1 MKRIDVYNIC
11 LDMLNIEPITESDLA
26 GKVDPVPILERNFG
40 FAVLKASKEHDWT
53 FLTEVVKLGEDLGP
67 EGGYGHS
74 YRLPYGLLRVV
85 HMTGRGVVSGS
96 KLLTDGFPRVYAIMA
111 EKTPKGE
118 FVFEQD
124 DSIPEDF
131 WQLVACQLAMFCAP
145 RLCRDTNVFSM
156 IQYNYKSVLANM
168 IESDSRNC
176 VNFIEQD
183 EENEELYGVDYE

>member
-11 LDMLNIEPITESDLA
+11 LDMLNIEPITEQDLA
-26 GKVDPVPILERNFG
+26 EKVDPVPILERNFG

-67 EGGYGHS
+67 EGGYRHS
-74 YRLPYGLLRVV
+74 YKLPYGLLRVV
-85 HMTGRGVVSGS
+85 HMSGRGVVSGA

-111 EKTPKGE
+111 EKRAGGAV
-118 FVFEQD
+118 VFEQYE
-124 DSIPEDF
+124 SMPADF
-131 WQLVACQLAMFCAP
+131 WQLVAYQLAMFCAP
-145 RLCRDTNVFSM
+145 RLCRDSNVFSM
-156 IQYNYKSVLANM
+156 IQYNYKNVLANM

-183 EENEELYGVDYE
+183 EEDEELYGDDYE

>member
-1 MKRIDVYNIC
+1 
-11 LDMLNIEPITESDLA
+11 
-26 GKVDPVPILERNFG
+26 
-40 FAVLKASKEHDWT
+40 
-53 FLTEVVKLGEDLGP
+53 
-67 EGGYGHS
+67 
-74 YRLPYGLLRVV
+74 
-85 HMTGRGVVSGS
+85 MTGRGVVSGS

-111 EKTPKGE
+111 EKTAKGE

-183 EENEELYGVDYE
+183 EESEELYGVDYE

>member
-11 LDMLNIEPITESDLA
+11 LDMLNIEPITEQDLA
-26 GKVDPVPILERNFG
+26 EKVDPVPILERNFG

-67 EGGYGHS
+67 EGGYRHS
-74 YRLPYGLLRVV
+74 YKLPYGLLRVV
-85 HMTGRGVVSGS
+85 HMSGRGVVSGA

-111 EKTPKGE
+111 EKTARGE
-118 FVFEQD
+118 FLFEQD
-124 DSIPEDF
+124 ESMPEDF
-131 WQLVACQLAMFCAP
+131 WQLVAYQLAMFCAP
-145 RLCRDTNVFSM
+145 RLCRDPNVFSM
-156 IQYNYKSVLANM
+156 IQYNYKNVLANM

-183 EENEELYGVDYE
+183 EEDEELYGDDYE